1 MSSQHVSPMKNSP
14 SNPSP
19 VKQPAVVPSQSQPI
33 PSTIPS
39 QSQPSTYHSQEQSP
53 SSPIKPTED
62 IPIQST
68 SIPPTEVSPQPPQQ
82 YHPSEAIQSKLQHIH
97 SFNRVE

>member
-39 QSQPSTYHSQEQSP
+39 QSQPSTHPPQEQST
-53 SSPIKPTED
+53 SLPIK
-62 IPIQST
+62 
-68 SIPPTEVSPQPPQQ
+68 PTEVSPQPPQQ

>member
-1 MSSQHVSPMKNSP
+1 MKNSP

-33 PSTIPS
+33 TIPA
-39 QSQPSTYHSQEQSP
+39 QEQLP
-53 SSPIKPTED
+53 ASPIKPTED
-62 IPIQST
+62 TPTQST
-68 SIPPTEVSPQPPQQ
+68 SIPTSEVSTQPPHQ

-97 SFNRVE
+97 SFNRV

>member
-19 VKQPAVVPSQSQPI
+19 VKQPAVV
-33 PSTIPS
+33 PS